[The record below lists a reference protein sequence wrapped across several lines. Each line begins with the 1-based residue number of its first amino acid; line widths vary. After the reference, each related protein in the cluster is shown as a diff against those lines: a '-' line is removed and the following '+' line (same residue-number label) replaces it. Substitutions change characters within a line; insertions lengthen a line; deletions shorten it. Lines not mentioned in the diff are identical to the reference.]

1 MQLWPIQK
9 YNKDIIIRANKK
21 LLPCLLRINKY
32 SQWTTQGQFWS
43 PFFCATH
50 ILTIQKQ
57 RTTRNNERQ
66 IIMVFLQIIPVWSIN
81 TFVMTTIQL
90 NFFKLN
96 FFSLEP
102 VEKHEAEN
110 NHEAILEDR
119 ITMNST
125 RRTPRSKH
133 LNKYIIFLCLY
144 NIFQSIVVTLI

>member
-1 MQLWPIQK
+1 MFFQYNNHMQLWPIQK

-81 TFVMTTIQL
+81 VMTTIQL

-96 FFSLEP
+96 FFFSRASG
-102 VEKHEAEN
+102 KTWGWKQIWGYIRRQN
-110 NHEAILEDR
+110 NHE
-119 ITMNST
+119 
-125 RRTPRSKH
+125 
-133 LNKYIIFLCLY
+133 LNTTYA
-144 NIFQSIVVTLI
+144 

>member
-1 MQLWPIQK
+1 MARNIPVSSCRRLIPWDRYLFFQYNNHMQLWPIQK

-66 IIMVFLQIIPVWSIN
+66 IIMVFFTNN
-81 TFVMTTIQL
+81 TCMKYYNDNYSTQL
-90 NFFKLN
+90 FQTQFFFPRASGKTWGWKQLWGYIRRQ
-96 FFSLEP
+96 
-102 VEKHEAEN
+102 N
-110 NHEAILEDR
+110 NHE
-119 ITMNST
+119 
-125 RRTPRSKH
+125 
-133 LNKYIIFLCLY
+133 LNTTYA
-144 NIFQSIVVTLI
+144 